1 MTISTIRRVTNKDKS
16 SVVRAAERFIARH
29 SIALNYEG
37 QAAEEAIECEI
48 EMATEA
54 DGAIPR
60 IARMWQQCFCRAL
73 GHTYDSR
80 LTIAYGHV
88 GLSID

>member
-1 MTISTIRRVTNKDKS
+1 MTISTIRRVTDEDKV

-29 SIALNYEG
+29 SIALSYEG

-48 EMATEA
+48 AMATEA
-54 DGAIPR
+54 GGAKPR
-60 IARMWQQCFCRAL
+60 IARLWQQCLCRAL
-73 GHTYDSR
+73 GQRYDSR